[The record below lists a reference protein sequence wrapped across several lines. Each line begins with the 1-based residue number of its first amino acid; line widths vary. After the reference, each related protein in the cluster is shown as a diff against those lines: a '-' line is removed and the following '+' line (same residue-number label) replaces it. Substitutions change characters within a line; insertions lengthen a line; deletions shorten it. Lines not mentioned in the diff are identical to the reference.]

1 MEDIYDKEIVV
12 LAHCLMNRLSRLKGI
27 GGLPAINT
35 EGMNVIQLP
44 CPEMIYL
51 GLDRWEITKEQLDH
65 PNYRRFCRRLFRP
78 FADMI
83 EQFSNAGMRIRII
96 GVPKSP
102 SCGSEVIT
110 IGGEGGRV
118 KEFKHEH
125 VKGIGVFFEEIEN
138 ELVRRSVLFTIED
151 ARDM

>member
-1 MEDIYDKEIVV
+1 MDDGSDKEIVV
-12 LAHCLMNRLSRLKGI
+12 LAHCLLNKSSRIKGI
-27 GGLPAINT
+27 RESPTIDT
-35 EGMNVIQLP
+35 EAMNVIQLP
-44 CPEMIYL
+44 CPEMIYM
-51 GLDRWEITKEQLDH
+51 GLNRWEITKEQVDH

-110 IGGEGGRV
+110 IGGEGGFV

-125 VKGIGVFFEEIEN
+125 VKGVGVFFEEIEN
-138 ELVRRSVLFTIED
+138 ELVGRSVLFTIED
-151 ARDM
+151 VRDM